1 MKKLGVRWMPG
12 LPFLDG
18 ERVSHAF
25 SRPEETTMEG
35 GLLIHDIPGLA
46 LVLVLAQ
53 DPNITIEQQQQQQK
67 GVWEERAKGGGN

>member
-25 SRPEETTMEG
+25 SRPDEVAMEG
-35 GLLIHDIPGLA
+35 GGVLATDIPGLA

-53 DPNITIEQQQQQQK
+53 DPNIRIDRQK
-67 GVWEERAKGGGN
+67 GASV